1 MVDSDFVV
9 INKCFEIPIYRATEK
24 CSCNTWPGQNCE
36 DAGAMLYE
44 GVFPKAF
51 SQSAT

>member
-36 DAGAMLYE
+36 DAGVMLYE